1 MKNSTEWSPRNIGE
15 QVLRTASR
23 GPNGAAGIYGR
34 SVAGAALRWFAMG
47 RSGGRRVLLTAAHHA
62 NEWITAPLLMRFAGE
77 LAAGVWPGALDDT
90 RVWFAPLVNP
100 DGVSLVTGQLAS
112 GALYENA
119 RRIAEQFPAVPFP
132 DGWKANVRG
141 VDLNLQYPA
150 GWEEAK
156 EIKYAAG
163 WDRPAPRDY
172 VGSAPLCAPES
183 RALYRLTKRVSPDLV
198 VALHTQGRVVY
209 WRYLDLTPP
218 GAESCGEAMAAASGY
233 ALEDTPYA
241 SGYAGY
247 KDWFILEYDR
257 PGYTVEC
264 GEGENPLPYSDID
277 VIYPDV
283 RALLAQAVLGC

>member
-1 MKNSTEWSPRNIGE
+1 MKNSTEWSPRDIGE

-62 NEWITAPLLMRFAGE
+62 NEWITAPLLMRFAWE

-132 DGWKANVRG
+132 GGWKANIRG

-198 VALHTQGRVVY
+198 VALHTQGRVIY
-209 WRYLDLTPP
+209 WRYLDLEPP
-218 GAESCGEAMAAASGY
+218 GARQCGEALAAASGY

-241 SGYAGY
+241 SGHAGY

-264 GEGENPLPYSDID
+264 GEGENPLPYSDFDI
-277 VIYPDV
+277 IYPDV

>member
-1 MKNSTEWSPRNIGE
+1 MESAGHRGAGVENG
-15 QVLRTASR
+15 LA

-47 RSGGRRVLLTAAHHA
+47 RSGGRAGAAHGG
-62 NEWITAPLLMRFAGE
+62 APRQRVDNGAAADALCGE

-132 DGWKANVRG
+132 GGWKANIRG

-172 VGSAPLCAPES
+172 VGSAPLCAPREP
-183 RALYRLTKRVSPDLV
+183 RALPAHEARLARPRRR
-198 VALHTQGRVVY
+198 AAH
-209 WRYLDLTPP
+209 P
-218 GAESCGEAMAAASGY
+218 G
-233 ALEDTPYA
+233 
-241 SGYAGY
+241 
-247 KDWFILEYDR
+247 
-257 PGYTVEC
+257 PGH
-264 GEGENPLPYSDID
+264 
-277 VIYPDV
+277 
-283 RALLAQAVLGC
+283 LLALPGP

>member
-132 DGWKANVRG
+132 GGWKANIRG

-198 VALHTQGRVVY
+198 VALHR
-209 WRYLDLTPP
+209 
-218 GAESCGEAMAAASGY
+218 
-233 ALEDTPYA
+233 
-241 SGYAGY
+241 
-247 KDWFILEYDR
+247 
-257 PGYTVEC
+257 
-264 GEGENPLPYSDID
+264 
-277 VIYPDV
+277 
-283 RALLAQAVLGC
+283 